1 MGTILSCCRSGSTLS
16 VIIVAIA
23 IGFGSHSVAQ
33 NSDLGSGTDS
43 SASATWP
50 GNERLNF
57 QADLF
62 TGRFAYSVP
71 IVVAPARQGAE
82 PALALSYNSA
92 GGNGWCGVGWSLEA
106 GFIQRESRHGVP
118 VKWGATAPLH
128 EYDDAKG
135 FVFNVGGASP
145 TFATGRG
152 QSRKCL
158 RTRIRLKKVCTKNQS
173 LSSWPFCVIRGGDW
187 GGSSQLNWLKSI
199 LWSFSG

>member
-1 MGTILSCCRSGSTLS
+1 MGIILSCCRSGNTLS

-43 SASATWP
+43 SASATWQ

-106 GFIQRESRHGVP
+106 GFIQRELAVRTGLRDCRTHPKTWDTLRLTRCPAVRVEVGYLTNPDDRARLADAAFRDVLAEGILVA
-118 VKWGATAPLH
+118 VKRLYLLGEGDQPT
-128 EYDDAKG
+128 G
-135 FVFNVGGASP
+135 TF
-145 TFATGRG
+145 TFADV
-152 QSRKCL
+152 L
-158 RTRIRLKKVCTKNQS
+158 RRELAKAE
-173 LSSWPFCVIRGGDW
+173 
-187 GGSSQLNWLKSI
+187 
-199 LWSFSG
+199 

>member
-43 SASATWP
+43 SASATWQ

-92 GGNGWCGVGWSLEA
+92 G
-106 GFIQRESRHGVP
+106 
-118 VKWGATAPLH
+118 VKWTPKFG
-128 EYDDAKG
+128 
-135 FVFNVGGASP
+135 
-145 TFATGRG
+145 
-152 QSRKCL
+152 
-158 RTRIRLKKVCTKNQS
+158 
-173 LSSWPFCVIRGGDW
+173 
-187 GGSSQLNWLKSI
+187 
-199 LWSFSG
+199 